1 MKGTVKWYNPIKG
14 YGFITGEDGQDVFV
28 HSSALP
34 DRSYISKSDSD
45 EYIIEESERGLKATN
60 VKMC

>member
-1 MKGTVKWYNPIKG
+1 MKGIVKWYNPIKG
-14 YGFITGEDGQDVFV
+14 YGFITGKDGQDVFV

-34 DRSYISKSDSD
+34 DESYLSQSDSV
-45 EYIIEESERGLKATN
+45 EYTIEESERGLKATN